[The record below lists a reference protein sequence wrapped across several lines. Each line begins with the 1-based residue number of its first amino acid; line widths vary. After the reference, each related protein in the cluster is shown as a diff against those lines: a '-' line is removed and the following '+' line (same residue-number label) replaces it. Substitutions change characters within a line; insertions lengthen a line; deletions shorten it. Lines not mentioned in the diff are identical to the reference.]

1 MPTFYLSVKFVRLS
15 STCGVNLVVS
25 VNDKISWHLEVTTL
39 GPLMSCYSL
48 QAKTNDQYDK

>member
-48 QAKTNDQYDK
+48 QAKNNDP